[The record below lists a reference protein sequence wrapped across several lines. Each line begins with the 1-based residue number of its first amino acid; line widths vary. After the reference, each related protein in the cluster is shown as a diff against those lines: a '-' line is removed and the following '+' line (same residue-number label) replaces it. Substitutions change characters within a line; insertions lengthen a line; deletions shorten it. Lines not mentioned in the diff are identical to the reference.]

1 MLQECRY
8 DAACIWAEKVM
19 QKNHGVVFVRRD
31 AASEARCI

>member
-8 DAACIWAEKVM
+8 DAACMWAEKTM
-19 QKNHGVVFVRRD
+19 QKNHSAAFVRHD